1 VKNQPIM
8 SNLMEKSSS
17 DKSFAYGLSIIHK
30 IIERGET
37 YSDARKEL
45 KKEKNFEDS
54 TIDRLIESVKKTRR
68 NRAEKGEEKSQPQ
81 AEWDENEDE
90 EKDEVEDE
98 EKDEVEDEEKDEVED
113 EEKDEVEDE
122 EKEASMV
129 NDLVKMAT
137 KILDKNDLGNVFL
150 GISDHKL
157 LPVANKLLEEK
168 KIKGYAIVSEKM
180 ASRKNGE
187 KYAQSPSS
195 WEPLPDTG
203 TKVEPNQ
210 WFNLSWDALMG
221 KSRESLDDE
230 DLRNVSLDK
239 RLWKFH
245 DNIPEILYEKK
256 LSESRDV
263 VKKLEKDDYW
273 GEDKKQTI
281 EGRLVEEGKN
291 DISSTWQGDISQLEK
306 GRVR

>member
-1 VKNQPIM
+1 MKNQPIM

-81 AEWDENEDE
+81 AEWDEN
-90 EKDEVEDE
+90 
-98 EKDEVEDEEKDEVED
+98 ED